1 MNVHVDN
8 AEEGMAYDVQIII
21 VSHRTC
27 IFVFIQIFLC
37 WIIIN
42 YFKLYQFI
50 GAIVLSKFILKQV
63 TLF

>member
-27 IFVFIQIFLC
+27 IFVFTQIFLC
-37 WIIIN
+37 
-42 YFKLYQFI
+42 
-50 GAIVLSKFILKQV
+50 
-63 TLF
+63 